1 MKTEDLTYR
10 DYCLTVIH
18 YPPMWQVG
26 IYSTRLGIPWP
37 PEALK
42 IVSRPTRQ
50 EAIAE
55 ARRRVDD
62 LLGVAGRH
70 ATGA

>member
-1 MKTEDLTYR
+1 MKPEDLTYS

-18 YPPMWQVG
+18 HPPMWQVS
-26 IYSTRLGIPWP
+26 INPTRLGLPWP
-37 PEALK
+37 PAMLK

-50 EAIAE
+50 EAIEE

-62 LLGVAGRH
+62 LLAQCGQR
-70 ATGA
+70 